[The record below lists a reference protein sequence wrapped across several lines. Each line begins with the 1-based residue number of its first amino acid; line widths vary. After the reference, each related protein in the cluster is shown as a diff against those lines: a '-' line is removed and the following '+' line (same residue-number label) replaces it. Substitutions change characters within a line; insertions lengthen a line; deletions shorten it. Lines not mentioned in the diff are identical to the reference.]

1 MNNNIKY
8 LVLSTLCGLS
18 SITQAA
24 IEDDAQK
31 VLLQTSCTVNGKKVL
46 DNCFEDMDTMNTW
59 IFNTRVRSKTNP
71 LLVEIGP
78 GLFYTS
84 QFTCSDEG
92 HITLR
97 GSGRQHT
104 TIKSNGGY
112 TMSLRSQCNLDVE
125 NLRIEDKDPTS
136 LGAVNISPGTL
147 GSTPGKTTWSNVDI
161 DSKAYGWTES
171 TCSESTH
178 YWFGSTINVRT
189 GIGIARGYSTCS
201 ISWFYGSEITATAT
215 GGTEAIAIIG
225 KGGGNETHFYG
236 GNLRVLAGAGVNMQD
251 AGKGFAAGIAKGLV
265 AVSAG
270 PQDEIHIHGTGIDV
284 ISAEANN
291 TAALMGW
298 NDSFIHASESS
309 YALKTGAG
317 GTQTRILPYG
327 NADIRAPHDWHQG
340 TIAPDILS
348 VTGADNFIDTSG
360 DFPVM
365 YIYNSG
371 CGLSGGPWSNL
382 TGQCR
387 L

>member
-1 MNNNIKY
+1 MNNKIKY
-8 LVLSTLCGLS
+8 LVLSTLCGLPVMA
-18 SITQAA
+18 QAT

-31 VLLQTSCTVNGKKVL
+31 VLLQTSCTVNGNIL
-46 DNCFEDMDTMNTW
+46 DNCFEDMNTMNTW

-84 QFTCSDEG
+84 QFTCEDEG
-92 HITLR
+92 YITLR

-112 TMSLRSQCNLDVE
+112 TLALRPECNLDVE
-125 NLRIEDKDPTS
+125 NLRIEDRDPIS
-136 LGAVNISPGTL
+136 LGAVNIGSSL
-147 GSTPGKTTWSNVDI
+147 GGAPGKTTWNNVDI

-171 TCSESTH
+171 GCSGSTH
-178 YWFGSTINVRT
+178 YWFGSRINVRT
-189 GIGIARGYSTCS
+189 GFGIARGYSTCS

-215 GGTEAIAIIG
+215 GGSEAIAIIG

-236 GNLRVLAGAGVNMQD
+236 GNLRVLAGDGINMQSAAKGDNSAGVV
-251 AGKGFAAGIAKGLV
+251 KGLV

-291 TAALMGW
+291 TAALLGW

-309 YALKTGAG
+309 YAMKTGAG
-317 GTQTRILPYG
+317 GTKTRILPYS
-327 NADIRAPHDWHQG
+327 NTDIRAPHDWHQG
-340 TIAPDILS
+340 TTAPDIVS
-348 VTGADNFIDTSG
+348 VTGADNFVDIG
-360 DFPVM
+360 GAFPVM
-365 YIYNSG
+365 YIYNSN
-371 CGLSGGPWSNL
+371 CASSGGPWSDL
-382 TGQCR
+382 SGQCR